1 MRVRPN
7 NQVLSVLCYSRFTPA
22 SQVPVTKKAFLPW
35 QPPFIYSRN
44 RLEFRSFILT
54 VCLVSNGCLIFPV
67 CSRDSPG
74 SIKNAPQVPPVSEKR
89 QRTPQ
94 REAKIRRVLSLRQK
108 DLTLVLANI
117 HDPHNVSAIY
127 RSCDAFGVPKVY
139 LYYTET
145 AFPVL
150 GAKSSASAR
159 KWVTSEHHSDPDTL
173 MAALKAQGMK
183 VYATS
188 CTPEAK
194 TVGELDLTIPTAL
207 VLGNEHRGV
216 DQEFISR
223 VDGEVYIP
231 MYGMIQSFNVS
242 VAAAVLL
249 AEASRQRLAAGMYD
263 SPRYTEEEYET
274 LYNMWMA
281 K

>member
-1 MRVRPN
+1 M
-7 NQVLSVLCYSRFTPA
+7 T
-22 SQVPVTKKAFLPW
+22 
-35 QPPFIYSRN
+35 
-44 RLEFRSFILT
+44 
-54 VCLVSNGCLIFPV
+54 
-67 CSRDSPG
+67 
-74 SIKNAPQVPPVSEKR
+74 R
-89 QRTPQ
+89 QRTPE
-94 REAKIRRVLSLRQK
+94 REAKLRRVLSLRQK
-108 DLTLVLANI
+108 DLAMVLANI

-139 LYYTET
+139 LYYTQT

-159 KWVTSEHHSDPDTL
+159 KWVKSERHNDPDVL
-173 MAALKAQGMK
+173 ISALKKQGLN

-188 CTPEAK
+188 CTPQARP
-194 TVGELDLTIPTAL
+194 VGELDLAQPCAFI
-207 VLGNEHRGV
+207 LGNEHRGV
-216 DQEFISR
+216 DEEFSSR

-249 AEASRQRLAAGMYD
+249 AEASRQRLVAGRYA
-263 SPRYTEEEYET
+263 SPTYTEEELTALYEE
-274 LYNMWMA
+274 WAA

>member
-1 MRVRPN
+1 MQKRRTS
-7 NQVLSVLCYSRFTPA
+7 LTP
-22 SQVPVTKKAFLPW
+22 
-35 QPPFIYSRN
+35 
-44 RLEFRSFILT
+44 E
-54 VCLVSNGCLIFPV
+54 
-67 CSRDSPG
+67 
-74 SIKNAPQVPPVSEKR
+74 
-89 QRTPQ
+89 
-94 REAKIRRVLSLRQK
+94 REAKIRRVLALRQK

-127 RSCDAFGVPKVY
+127 RSCDAFGVPEVH
-139 LYYTET
+139 LYYTDT

-159 KWVTSEHHSDPDTL
+159 KWVRTVRHKDMDELTT
-173 MAALKAQGMK
+173 ALRARGMR

-188 CTPEAK
+188 CTPGAK
-194 TVGELDLTIPTAL
+194 TPGELDLTRPTAI

-216 DQEFISR
+216 DPEFAGR
-223 VDGEVYIP
+223 VDGEVFIP

-249 AEASRQRLAAGMYD
+249 AEASRQRREAGLYD
-263 SPRYTEEEYET
+263 RPGYTEEELAA
-274 LYNMWMA
+274 LYAEWSE